1 MTVGRQTTSS
11 EYDQLITSV
20 AVQVRNAMRAAANL
34 SQQVNGQG
42 AGLAALE
49 ASGYSA
55 DDAATALSAI
65 GYLNTPAQLY
75 FGAATQPSA
84 FDFDQELSQYW
95 GGQ

>member
-1 MTVGRQTTSS
+1 MTVGRQTTSN

-20 AVQVRNAMRAAANL
+20 AVQMRDAMRAAYNL
-34 SQQVNGQG
+34 SLQVNGQG
-42 AGLAALE
+42 NGLAVLQ

-55 DDAATALSAI
+55 MDAQNALNAI

-75 FGAATQPSA
+75 FGAAVQATA

-95 GGQ
+95 GGR